1 MIIVDPHFLD
11 SGIHEDATYY
21 STTTQSKKL
30 MPLLSELD
38 RILGADLYG
47 VLSGRPLLVE
57 SGGLSQQVHD
67 GDNPATIQNIRL
79 IKLLSMST
87 LNPKP

>member
-11 SGIHEDATYY
+11 SGIHKDVTYY
-21 STTTQSKKL
+21 STTTQYKKL
-30 MPLLSELD
+30 MPLLAELA

-57 SGGLSQQVHD
+57 SGGLSQQAHD
-67 GDNPATIQNIRL
+67 RDNQATI
-79 IKLLSMST
+79 
-87 LNPKP
+87 